1 MVLSTVMIAI
11 VEISIL
17 VAAVSIGMVV
27 ASFHPGWMQWMEA
40 LGRRLSYVSSPEV
53 VIRILAP
60 YLLQPGIAY
69 LFFISLAVVV
79 PLIEE
84 ILKPSGV
91 WLLAA
96 RKMTP
101 TEGFAL
107 GALSGAGYALIES
120 LMIAIFPEQWL
131 VAVLARI
138 GTGLLHLV
146 TTGMMGWA
154 LVLAWE
160 KRAYIRLGITY
171 LSVVLLHSLW
181 NSLSIS
187 SSTLPLLASYVD
199 QAQWAEKLGEIAPIG
214 LGLLALGLWLLL
226 NAANRK
232 LQHVLGSE
240 NAKFYNL

>member
-1 MVLSTVMIAI
+1 
-11 VEISIL
+11 
-17 VAAVSIGMVV
+17 
-27 ASFHPGWMQWMEA
+27 MQWMEM
-40 LGRRLSYVSSPEV
+40 LGRQLSYASSPEV
-53 VIRILAP
+53 VIRTLAP

-69 LFFISLAVVV
+69 LFFVSLAVVV
-79 PLIEE
+79 PLVEE
-84 ILKPSGV
+84 VLKPLGV

-96 RKMTP
+96 CKMTP
-101 TEGFAL
+101 AEGFAL
-107 GALSGAGYALIES
+107 GALSGAGYALLES

-160 KRAYIRLGITY
+160 KRAYLRLGVTY

-181 NSLSIS
+181 NGLSIS
-187 SSTLPLLASYVD
+187 SSTLPMLASYAD
-199 QAQWAEKLGEIAPIG
+199 QAQWAERLGEVAPIG
-214 LGLLALGLWLLL
+214 LGLLAFGLWLLW

-232 LQHVLGSE
+232 LQRVSGSE